1 MRRPCVVLSVLD
13 RYKSMFFTAEA
24 MERLDELAD
33 LQIDPDPQTHASVQS
48 RHMLKDAEVVIT
60 AWETGE
66 LTDLLDHLSRLQMVI
81 HSGGSVKDVIG
92 MQAYERG
99 VRISS
104 QTQLNAE
111 PVAEYSLAMIILAA
125 KGIFASRRRYL
136 ENRAK
141 EETFWG
147 NFPDVGLYGARI
159 GIIGLS
165 RISRRVIDMLNAFH
179 VDIKVSSHH
188 LNEAQARELGVTAA
202 SIENIMRTCD
212 VISLHTAST
221 PQTYHMLG
229 AEDFAK
235 MKDGATFINT
245 ARGAICD
252 QDALIAELQRDRI
265 NAIIDVTD
273 PEVNVPDS
281 PLWNLPNVVLTPHAA
296 GSMGKEL
303 HRLGDGAVDDLA
315 HYIAGS
321 KVAGEILVDQYAGRA

>member
-1 MRRPCVVLSVLD
+1 
-13 RYKSMFFTAEA
+13 
-24 MERLDELAD
+24 
-33 LQIDPDPQTHASVQS
+33 
-48 RHMLKDAEVVIT
+48 
-60 AWETGE
+60 
-66 LTDLLDHLSRLQMVI
+66 
-81 HSGGSVKDVIG
+81 
-92 MQAYERG
+92 
-99 VRISS
+99 
-104 QTQLNAE
+104 
-111 PVAEYSLAMIILAA
+111 MIILAA

-165 RISRRVIDMLNAFH
+165 RISRRVIDRLNAFH
-179 VDIKVSSHH
+179 VDIKVSSHY

-321 KVAGEILVDQYAGRA
+321 KVSGEILVDQYAGRA